1 MHSKKM
7 WQTLLILFLF
17 LFVSALLA
25 WAAGSLLKAAK
36 WQLVFGIGAGLMV
49 VALVPLFLRDK
60 YPKIAALPLC
70 INALACGL
78 LVAAYFIGSKTALS
92 LPAALYSALAASGAY
107 LVFMLLL
114 TVPVLRDKRIYIAV
128 VSLLWCAALFIT
140 GGILWHTFGAG
151 YARFTLFC
159 IFSALFAFASL
170 FPSQD
175 MEDCFARSPCPL
187 LRGGHRRRD
196 RPVRS
201 GGRRRL
207 RLLRRRGLR
216 RLLRLHARL
225 RRRKKENDDERVER
239 TLRGAEKIF
248 VTCLTTKDEKDGR
261 AVALP
266 SLFLFFMRTY
276 SNLSKSF
283 RSIPFSPILMIST
296 FTLSPM
302 LRTSST

>member
-1 MHSKKM
+1 M
-7 WQTLLILFLF
+7 ILSRA
-17 LFVSALLA
+17 SAALR
-25 WAAGSLLKAAK
+25 AGLES
-36 WQLVFGIGAGLMV
+36 QLVFGIGAGLMV

-151 YARFTLFC
+151 YAAFTLFC

-175 MEDCFARSPCPL
+175 MEEL
-187 LRGGHRRRD
+187 LCA
-196 RPVRS
+196 
-201 GGRRRL
+201 L
-207 RLLRRRGLR
+207 
-216 RLLRLHARL
+216 
-225 RRRKKENDDERVER
+225 
-239 TLRGAEKIF
+239 
-248 VTCLTTKDEKDGR
+248 
-261 AVALP
+261 ALP
-266 SLFLFFMRTY
+266 SSFAAGIVAVIVLCALAGDGDCDCCDGADCGDCCDCTPDYGGGKKRTTM
-276 SNLSKSF
+276 SELSAPSEGPKKY
-283 RSIPFSPILMIST
+283 L
-296 FTLSPM
+296 
-302 LRTSST
+302 

>member
-25 WAAGSLLKAAK
+25 WAAASLLKAAK

-49 VALVPLFLRDK
+49 VALVPLFLRAK
-60 YPKIAALPLC
+60 YPKIAAMPLC
-70 INALACGL
+70 INALACGF

-128 VSLLWCAALFIT
+128 VSLLWCAALFLT

-151 YARFTLFC
+151 YAAFTLFC

-175 MEDCFARSPCPL
+175 MEEL
-187 LRGGHRRRD
+187 LC
-196 RPVRS
+196 
-201 GGRRRL
+201 
-207 RLLRRRGLR
+207 
-216 RLLRLHARL
+216 A
-225 RRRKKENDDERVER
+225 
-239 TLRGAEKIF
+239 F
-248 VTCLTTKDEKDGR
+248 
-261 AVALP
+261 ALP
-266 SLFLFFMRTY
+266 SSFAAGIVAVIVLCALAGDGDCDCCDGADCGDCCDCTPDYGGGKKRTTM
-276 SNLSKSF
+276 SELSAPSEGPKKY
-283 RSIPFSPILMIST
+283 L
-296 FTLSPM
+296 
-302 LRTSST
+302 